1 MVDMGQDLNDVE
13 AFDPGSGGK
22 VTVGFHELEIVEV
35 EAKVSTSNFPILNI
49 KYRVVSGPAVGGTI
63 YGSRSLHPNALP
75 FFKGFLEVV
84 NCFATQR
91 NFDEQKL
98 VGRYLK
104 GYAEE
109 YTKTGGAHAGE
120 QGTRIEKV
128 FKSEINFDKNSQIDL
143 SLSAR
148 PEREL
153 VTAGAGKPGNGKA
166 AGANSSPKPSDDKVD
181 DLPF

>member
-35 EAKVSTSNFPILNI
+35 EAKVSASNFPILNI
-49 KYRVVSGPAVGGTI
+49 KYRVVAGPSVGGTI

-75 FFKGFLEVV
+75 FFKGYLDVV
-84 NCFATQR
+84 NCFATTR
-91 NFDEQKL
+91 SFDEQKL

-128 FKSEINFDKNSQIDL
+128 FKSEINAEKNAQIDL
-143 SLSAR
+143 SVSAR
-148 PEREL
+148 PAREL
-153 VTAGAGKPGNGKA
+153 VTAGAGQPKNGKA
-166 AGANSSPKPSDDKVD
+166 AGATPPPPPDDKVD